1 MNGRNECALYNIMV
15 NPEEL
20 LKELNFVP
28 IGEHNGII
36 KRVKGVISNT
46 KPNPQKL
53 FVAEGIW
60 LASMC
65 LKFGTH
71 IECLIVC
78 PEHIRTPEVAE
89 LIKNLSARTQDR
101 FSVSAKVYEKISEK
115 GQPDGIIALAALP
128 QHDISTFV
136 PPEKAVI
143 LVIDGVEIPGN
154 AGTMLRMADGAGAD
168 AVFFCNRK
176 VRMTHPKLIKSSQG
190 AVLTVPIFEF
200 ESVSA
205 CREWLYSHGF
215 TVYLADTRAEH
226 FYYDEPFGKNTAL
239 IVGSERYGMTRE
251 WYDGEYSMIAIPMLG
266 KCDSLNVGVAA
277 TVLTYEACVKNKL
290 K

>member
-1 MNGRNECALYNIMV
+1 MV

-89 LIKNLSARTQDR
+89 LIKNLSARMQDR

-115 GQPDGIIALAALP
+115 GQPDGIMALAALP

-154 AGTMLRMADGAGAD
+154 AGTMLRMADGAGRRRSIFLQPQGSHD
-168 AVFFCNRK
+168 SPQ
-176 VRMTHPKLIKSSQG
+176 THKIKSG
-190 AVLTVPIFEF
+190 R
-200 ESVSA
+200 SA
-205 CREWLYSHGF
+205 HRS
-215 TVYLADTRAEH
+215 YL
-226 FYYDEPFGKNTAL
+226 
-239 IVGSERYGMTRE
+239 
-251 WYDGEYSMIAIPMLG
+251 
-266 KCDSLNVGVAA
+266 
-277 TVLTYEACVKNKL
+277 
-290 K
+290 

>member
-1 MNGRNECALYNIMV
+1 MV
-15 NPEEL
+15 DIERL
-20 LKELNFVP
+20 LNELNFRP
-28 IGEHNGII
+28 IGEQNGII
-36 KRVKGVISNT
+36 KRIKGVLSNT

-78 PEHIRTPEVAE
+78 PEYVRTPEVAE
-89 LIKNLSARTQDR
+89 LIKNLAAKTADR
-101 FSVSAKVYEKISEK
+101 FTVSAKTYEKISEK
-115 GQPDGIIALAALP
+115 GQPDGIMALAALP
-128 QHDISTFV
+128 RRDIADFV
-136 PPEKAVI
+136 PPKRSVI

-190 AVLTVPIFEF
+190 AILTVPVFEF
-200 ESVSA
+200 ESVA
-205 CREWLYSHGF
+205 ECRCWLEKHGF
-215 TVYLADTRAEH
+215 VIYLADTRAEH

-239 IVGSERYGMTRE
+239 IVGSERYGIARE
-251 WYDGEYSMIAIPMLG
+251 WYGGKYEMIAIPMLG

-277 TVLTYEACVKNKL
+277 TVLTYEACIKNKL